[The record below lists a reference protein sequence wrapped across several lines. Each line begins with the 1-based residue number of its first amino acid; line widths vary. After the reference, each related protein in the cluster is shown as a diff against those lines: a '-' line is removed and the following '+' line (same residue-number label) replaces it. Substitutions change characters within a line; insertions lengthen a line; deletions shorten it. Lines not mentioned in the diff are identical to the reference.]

1 MKNTPSDYFWL
12 NLSFLFIS
20 TSGALGKWI
29 DLPPEQIIFWRSL
42 FSIPFLLLF
51 LWTTKQSSKISFQW
65 NASTL
70 LAGVLMG
77 THWVTYFYALQWSN
91 VAVGMLS
98 LFTFPVI
105 TAFLEPLF
113 FNTRFNKKHI
123 FLGGLTLLGIY
134 FLVPSFDLAKTHGP
148 AIALGVFSALC
159 YAIRNILLKKA
170 RTSGN
175 GSQQMLAQV
184 VIIALCFVPFISQET
199 VSMNQDFWP
208 ALVFLA
214 LFTTVIGHSM
224 FLFSLTRFS
233 VTSASIAASVQPLY
247 GILIAYFFLNEI
259 PHWGTYIGGTLIVFA
274 VLVEGLSSKEN

>member
-1 MKNTPSDYFWL
+1 MKNTPKDYFWL

-51 LWTTKQSSKISFQW
+51 LWTTKQSIKISFQW

>member
-1 MKNTPSDYFWL
+1 VKNTPSDYFWL

-51 LWTTKQSSKISFQW
+51 LWTTKQSIKISFQW

-259 PHWGTYIGGTLIVFA
+259 PHWGTYIGGALIVFA

>member
-1 MKNTPSDYFWL
+1 VKNTPSDYFWL

-51 LWTTKQSSKISFQW
+51 LWTTKQSIKISFQW

>member
-51 LWTTKQSSKISFQW
+51 LWTTKQSIKISFQW

-123 FLGGLTLLGIY
+123 FLGGFTLLGIY

>member
-1 MKNTPSDYFWL
+1 VKNTPSDYFWL

-51 LWTTKQSSKISFQW
+51 LWTTKQSIKISFQW

-77 THWVTYFYALQWSN
+77 IHWVTYFYALQWSN

-259 PHWGTYIGGTLIVFA
+259 PHWGTYIGGALIVFA
-274 VLVEGLSSKEN
+274 VLVEGLSLKEN

>member
-51 LWTTKQSSKISFQW
+51 LRTTKQSIKISFQW

>member
-1 MKNTPSDYFWL
+1 
-12 NLSFLFIS
+12 
-20 TSGALGKWI
+20 
-29 DLPPEQIIFWRSL
+29 
-42 FSIPFLLLF
+42 
-51 LWTTKQSSKISFQW
+51 
-65 NASTL
+65 
-70 LAGVLMG
+70 MG

-159 YAIRNILLKKA
+159 
-170 RTSGN
+170 
-175 GSQQMLAQV
+175 
-184 VIIALCFVPFISQET
+184 FVPFISQET
-199 VSMNQDFWP
+199 LSMNQDFWP

-259 PHWGTYIGGTLIVFA
+259 PHWGTLGVP
-274 VLVEGLSSKEN
+274 

>member
-1 MKNTPSDYFWL
+1 MKNTPKDYFWL

-51 LWTTKQSSKISFQW
+51 LWTTKQSIKISFQW

-77 THWVTYFYALQWSN
+77 SHWVTYFYALQWSN

-159 YAIRNILLKKA
+159 YAIRNILIKKA

-184 VIIALCFVPFISQET
+184 VIIALCFVPFLSQET
-199 VSMNQDFWP
+199 LSMNQDFWP

-233 VTSASIAASVQPLY
+233 VTSASIAASIQPLY

-259 PHWGTYIGGTLIVFA
+259 PHWGTYIGGALIVFA
-274 VLVEGLSSKEN
+274 VLMEGLSSKEN

>member
-51 LWTTKQSSKISFQW
+51 LWTTKQSIKISFQW

-77 THWVTYFYALQWSN
+77 IHWVTYFYALQWSN

>member
-51 LWTTKQSSKISFQW
+51 LWTTKQSIKISFQW

-77 THWVTYFYALQWSN
+77 IHWVTYFYALQWSN

-259 PHWGTYIGGTLIVFA
+259 PHWGTYIGGALIVFA

>member
-51 LWTTKQSSKISFQW
+51 LWTTKQSIKISFQW

-77 THWVTYFYALQWSN
+77 SHWVTYFYALQWSN

-184 VIIALCFVPFISQET
+184 VIIALCFVPFLSQET
-199 VSMNQDFWP
+199 LSMNQDFWP

>member
-1 MKNTPSDYFWL
+1 VKNTPSDYFWL

-51 LWTTKQSSKISFQW
+51 LWTTKQSIKISFQW

-77 THWVTYFYALQWSN
+77 SHWVTYFYALQWSN

>member
-51 LWTTKQSSKISFQW
+51 LWTTKQSIKISFQW

-184 VIIALCFVPFISQET
+184 VIIALCFVPFLSQET
-199 VSMNQDFWP
+199 LSMNQDFWP

>member
-51 LWTTKQSSKISFQW
+51 LWTTKQSIKISFQW

-77 THWVTYFYALQWSN
+77 IHWVTYFYALQWSN

-175 GSQQMLAQV
+175 RSQQMLAQV

-259 PHWGTYIGGTLIVFA
+259 PHWGTYIGGALIVFA

>member
-51 LWTTKQSSKISFQW
+51 LWTTKQSIKISFQW

-77 THWVTYFYALQWSN
+77 IHWVTYFYALQWSN

-259 PHWGTYIGGTLIVFA
+259 PHWGTYIGGALIVFA
-274 VLVEGLSSKEN
+274 VLVEGLSIKEN

>member
-51 LWTTKQSSKISFQW
+51 LWTTKQSIKISFQW

-274 VLVEGLSSKEN
+274 VLMEGLSSKEN

>member
-51 LWTTKQSSKISFQW
+51 LWTTKQSIKISFQW

-70 LAGVLMG
+70 LAGMLMG